1 MITEMIRQYFSS
13 LAHEIAPKLRQVRSG
28 ELEWESVFARV
39 ISGHAELTDLLRKNY
54 EDLNISELIK
64 PTDLDKSNL
73 GILSRSL
80 TETDS
85 QGHQIDF
92 PTAPTQQNS
101 QSEPRR
107 ISG

>member
-1 MITEMIRQYFSS
+1 MITEIIRQYFST
-13 LAHEIAPKLRQVRSG
+13 LAHEIAPKLRQVKSG
-28 ELEWESVFARV
+28 ELEWETVFARV
-39 ISGHAELTDLLRKNY
+39 ISGHADLTDLLRKNY

-64 PTDLDKSNL
+64 PTELDKSNL

-80 TETDS
+80 SETDS
-85 QGHQIDF
+85 QGHQIEF

-101 QSEPRR
+101 HPELRR